1 MLIRKWVI
9 ICSVVLLIAL
19 VFSGCLWVKTPV
31 VSQTAPPSI
40 FVDYHRT
47 GGIAG
52 LGDRLVL
59 FDNGAGIISGRTR
72 NTEITLNQTDLDR
85 ISTLFDQAQFS
96 MLEGN
101 YTSRHGSADLI
112 QYSISYHGKT
122 VKTEDSATPPALQPV
137 IDELNRI
144 VSQSERASL
153 IPALSRIPT

>member
-9 ICSVVLLIAL
+9 ILSVVLLIAL
-19 VFSGCLWVKTPV
+19 VFSGCLWVKTPA
-31 VSQTAPPSI
+31 VSQTAPPSV

-85 ISTLFDQAQFS
+85 ISTLFDRAQFS
-96 MLEGN
+96 ILEGN
-101 YTSRHGSADLI
+101 YTSRHSGADLI

-144 VSQSERASL
+144 VSQNERTSL
-153 IPALSRIPT
+153 IPAISRIQT